1 MKQQEAVNEV
11 KRYADKFRELL
22 EEYGEFLED
31 KQSFEMSYVEIGD
44 WPDFIFGMAFD
55 GFDFMSLFTLMNLNN
70 AESELEQLQQKVSE
84 VQKEINEHYKKAENN
99 LTAYIQKVRESCK

>member
-44 WPDFIFGMAFD
+44 WLDFIFDMAFD
-55 GFDFMSLFTLMNLNN
+55 GFDFMPLS
-70 AESELEQLQQKVSE
+70 
-84 VQKEINEHYKKAENN
+84 H
-99 LTAYIQKVRESCK
+99 TAKMI